1 MQGMNRKL
9 RVFTGT
15 FVEAVLRFMS
25 IGGQTTGKF
34 NARQACLYTG
44 LQLEALAEKIAE
56 IQGGCVTPEARDH
69 LTPLIDMLVDYGNE
83 FKRGLHEGDI
93 LRANHG
99 KLIDAD
105 FDLAWVS
112 IGALA
117 STSVAPHGAIAHGA
131 FTNLDKFVENAN
143 GDLTALKDANGKI
156 QKRMNWQPP
165 DFDSFVDMSPR
176 E

>member
-9 RVFTGT
+9 RIFTGT

-25 IGGQTTGKF
+25 IGGQETGKF

-44 LQLEALAEKIAE
+44 LQLEELAEKITE
-56 IQGGCVTPEARDH
+56 IQGGCVTSEAAQH
-69 LTPLIDMLVDYGNE
+69 LAPLIAMLNDFGHE

-93 LRANHG
+93 LRANHA

-112 IGALA
+112 VGALA
-117 STSVAPHGAIAHGA
+117 STSSAPHGAIAHGA
-131 FTNLDKFVENAN
+131 FTNLDKFVEDRN

-165 DFDSFVDMSPR
+165 DFDAFVDLSPR
-176 E
+176 V

>member
-44 LQLEALAEKIAE
+44 LQLEELAEKIAE

-105 FDLAWVS
+105 FDLGWVS

-165 DFDSFVDMSPR
+165 DFDSFVDLSPR
-176 E
+176 T